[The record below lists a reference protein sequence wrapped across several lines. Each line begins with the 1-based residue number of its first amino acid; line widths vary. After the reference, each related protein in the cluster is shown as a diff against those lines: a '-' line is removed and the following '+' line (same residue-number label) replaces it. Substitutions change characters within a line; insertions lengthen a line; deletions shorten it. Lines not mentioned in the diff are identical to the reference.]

1 MKFYDFYYEQTLQ
14 CVEEDNGLD
23 NGKEN
28 LETIFF
34 IIVNDG
40 WPSLE
45 CHSDEVVLT
54 LENAS
59 YDEEVTKGNVV
70 GHSYMPSL
78 GSPIKRITLVFRSFT
93 WKAEGENSTETWLL
107 VQNW

>member
-1 MKFYDFYYEQTLQ
+1 MEKDSE
-14 CVEEDNGLD
+14 LD

-34 IIVNDG
+34 TIVNDG
-40 WPSLE
+40 RPSLK

-59 YDEEVTKGNVV
+59 NGEEVTKGNVV
-70 GHSYMPSL
+70 NHSYTPSL
-78 GSPIKRITLVFRSFT
+78 GSPIKRIAPVFRSFT
-93 WKAEGENSTETWLL
+93 
-107 VQNW
+107 

>member
-1 MKFYDFYYEQTLQ
+1 MIK
-14 CVEEDNGLD
+14 
-23 NGKEN
+23 KN

-34 IIVNDG
+34 IIVNDE

-59 YDEEVTKGNVV
+59 NGEEVTEGNVV
-70 GHSYMPSL
+70 DHSYTSSL
-78 GSPIKRITLVFRSFT
+78 SSPIKKIVPVFRSFT
-93 WKAEGENSTETWLL
+93 WKAKGENST
-107 VQNW
+107 